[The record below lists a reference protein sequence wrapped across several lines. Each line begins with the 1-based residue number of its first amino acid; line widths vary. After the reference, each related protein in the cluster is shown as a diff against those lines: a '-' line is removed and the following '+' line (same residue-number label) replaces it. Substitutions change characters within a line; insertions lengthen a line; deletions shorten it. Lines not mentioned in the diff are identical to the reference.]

1 MAKQVQPLILPF
13 LSSCLVLFG
22 AFINPLFA
30 QPPQYKMQVYIASY
44 GEVAVSQMVEF
55 KIPASV
61 ILAQAIFESRC
72 GGSEL
77 AKKSNNHFGIKC
89 HLEWEGDTI
98 VKTDD
103 TLNECF
109 RKYPS
114 IEESYIDHS
123 KFLTTRSRYAT
134 LFNLPIN
141 DYQAWCTG
149 LKNAGYATY
158 DTYAEEL
165 INLIEQTG
173 LYKLDQV
180 QPIKSGIRL
189 KESPDELKVSRLNS
203 GNFSLE
209 HFAENGLLWIDE
221 TSCHVRSLDFILKT
235 SSGSSKPPS
244 KK

>member
-1 MAKQVQPLILPF
+1 MPKQVKPFIFPF

-22 AFINPLFA
+22 GLVNPLFA
-30 QPPQYKMQVYIASY
+30 QPPQYKMQVYIANY
-44 GEVAVSQMVEF
+44 GEVAISQMVEY

-114 IEESYIDHS
+114 IEESYTDHS
-123 KFLTTRSRYAT
+123 KFLTTRSRYAS
-134 LFNLPIN
+134 LFTLPIN
-141 DYQAWCTG
+141 DYQAWCIG

-173 LYKLDQV
+173 LYKLDQI
-180 QPIKSGIRL
+180 QPVKSGIRL
-189 KESPDELKVSRLNS
+189 KDPPDELKTSRLNTKH
-203 GNFSLE
+203 FSLE
-209 HFAENGLLWIDE
+209 HFAENGLLWLDE
-221 TSCHVRSLDFILKT
+221 TNCHIRSIDLILRT
-235 SSGSSKPPS
+235 ASGATKPFS